1 MRVERKPRLSRAD
14 WFKEYVLGLA
24 AGSAGAIYGIVAII
38 VGRTYLPSHWRG
50 GGGRM
55 VTGPAGFA
63 LALAYVAGGLY
74 LVVHFFV
81 DRRVHSVQAH
91 NTLYVLRMAL
101 LALLGGAVLV
111 ALGLLAR
118 GWVPGRPP

>member
-1 MRVERKPRLSRAD
+1 MRAERDPRMSSAD

-24 AGSAGAIYGIVAII
+24 AGSAGAIYGIAAMM
-38 VGRTYLPSHWRG
+38 VGRTYLPGRWVGR
-50 GGGRM
+50 GRM

-91 NTLYVLRMAL
+91 NGLYVLQLVL
-101 LALLGGAVLV
+101 LAAF
-111 ALGLLAR
+111 ACGLIAFFVGLA
-118 GWVPGRPP
+118 